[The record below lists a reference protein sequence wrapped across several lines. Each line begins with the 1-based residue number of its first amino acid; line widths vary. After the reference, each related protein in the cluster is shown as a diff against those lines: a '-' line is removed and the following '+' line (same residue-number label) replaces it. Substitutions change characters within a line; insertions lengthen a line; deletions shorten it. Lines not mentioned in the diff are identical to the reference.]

1 MEITTRWLKGEQRD
15 KIAAAMGLGAG
26 TVSAIISG
34 WKAEIG
40 IPTAETLRQ
49 FSTALRRLGVTA
61 SQCVLG
67 CRILGLLRK
76 MGIDEEHLESF
87 ASQLY
92 QKCRSKDISPQ
103 AIVECSQEILSIAE
117 KIPISRIPHYV
128 EKMIVE
134 KHDLEKELGI
144 LRRDQA
150 SAKKEHEEALK
161 NCRLTI
167 RNINEFIGLK
177 EMLSKSGL
185 SFGNLPEINKLARV
199 LNNVKYCSY
208 EPSTI
213 TAKLSAI
220 DNFQE
225 RQLKLQ
231 ENVVIEEKN

>member
-15 KIAAAMGLGAG
+15 KIAAAMGLGAR
-26 TVSAIISG
+26 TVSAIISE
-34 WKAEIG
+34 WRAEIG
-40 IPTAETLRQ
+40 IPTAETLRL

-61 SQCVLG
+61 LQCVLG

-128 EKMIVE
+128 EKM
-134 KHDLEKELGI
+134 KQDLEKELGN

-185 SFGNLPEINKLARV
+185 SFDNLPEINKLARV